1 MRPEIEAYLREHGGR
16 YTTES
21 LRRQLIHAGYDP
33 TEIDVAL
40 VETEATRVP
49 QLAETRTSRSRFW
62 WSAVGLH
69 IAALLVV
76 TAWVVTR
83 NYLYAPIAAII
94 LALMLLVGLGISGLI
109 GRALLPRSGL
119 MTALVVPLISV
130 VGMSGV
136 CLAAIS
142 GSQIQVPPR
151 PGTMDIHIDPPLG
164 FEASGTAECFLQE
177 GGFTVHAADLGNL
190 DTRYV
195 SAQVFSLG
203 DPNAQASPPDSF
215 RAVSL
220 TISLLPRSGV
230 AGETYYGSPGDV
242 PLELDA
248 ISDGHSGMLS
258 FEGLA
263 GQLIDD
269 TQSSPGMS
277 PEPISGTLSWT
288 CGSAEADE

>member
-16 YTTES
+16 YTTEA

-33 TEIDVAL
+33 NEIDVAL
-40 VETEATRVP
+40 RETEVARGP
-49 QLAETRTSRSRFW
+49 QLAETRTSRTRFW

-69 IAALLVV
+69 LGALVLVTV
-76 TAWVVTR
+76 WLVTR
-83 NYLYAPIAAII
+83 RYTYAPIAAPI
-94 LALMLLVGLGISGLI
+94 LGLMLLVGLGISGLI
-109 GRALLPRSGL
+109 GRRLLRSSGL
-119 MTALVVPLISV
+119 AVALVIPLISV
-130 VGMSGV
+130 IGLSGW
-136 CLAAIS
+136 CLAAM
-142 GSQIQVPPR
+142 GGTPVQIPAT
-151 PGTMDIHIDPPLG
+151 PGTMQLQIDPPLS
-164 FEASGTAECFLQE
+164 FEASGPAECFLQK
-177 GGFTVHAADLGNL
+177 GGFSVHAADLGDL

-203 DPNAQASPPDSF
+203 DPNAQASPTDSF

-220 TISLLPRSGV
+220 SISLFPRSGI

-248 ISDGHSGMLS
+248 ISDGRSGTLK

-263 GQLIDD
+263 GQLIEDP
-269 TQSSPGMS
+269 QSSPGVS

-288 CGSAEADE
+288 CE